1 MFLIIARRCTKGSLK
16 GLSHKKG
23 VVFSLPWAQYC
34 TSQHSESLGGALL
47 GEVMQD
53 VQSKKSISEQPLP
66 YFGEY
71 QVSTQSFRKVVQ
83 GNLLVIG
90 KKRQLCLSR
99 TVLLNSFSLVS
110 LISLMLTWSLWPRV
124 ICLVQIGGICSKCP
138 YIPLNSSRNISL
150 ISMHFG
156 DTRW

>member
-23 VVFSLPWAQYC
+23 VVFSLLWAPYC

-53 VQSKKSISEQPLP
+53 VQSKKSISEKPLP

-83 GNLLVIG
+83 GNLIMG

-99 TVLLNSFSLVS
+99 TVLLNSFSLIS
-110 LISLMLTWSLWPRV
+110 LITLMLAWSLWPRV
-124 ICLVQIGGICSKCP
+124 ICWVQIGGVCSKCP
-138 YIPLNSSRNISL
+138 YIPLNSSRHISL
-150 ISMHFG
+150 ISMHFV
-156 DTRW
+156 DTKW

>member
-34 TSQHSESLGGALL
+34 TSQHSESLRGALL

-53 VQSKKSISEQPLP
+53 VSPRNQSHNNHCPILENSK
-66 YFGEY
+66 Y
-71 QVSTQSFRKVVQ
+71 QQSFRKVVQ
-83 GNLLVIG
+83 GNLLIMG

-99 TVLLNSFSLVS
+99 TVLLNGFSLVS
-110 LISLMLTWSLWPRV
+110 LITLMLTRSLWPRV
-124 ICLVQIGGICSKCP
+124 ICWVQIGGICSKSP

-156 DTRW
+156 ATKR

>member
-1 MFLIIARRCTKGSLK
+1 MFLIIARRCTKGSLE

-34 TSQHSESLGGALL
+34 TSQRSESLGGTLL

-53 VQSKKSISEQPLP
+53 VQSKKSISEQSLP

-71 QVSTQSFRKVVQ
+71 QVWTQSFRKVVQ
-83 GNLLVIG
+83 GKLLIMG
-90 KKRQLCLSR
+90 KKCQLRLSR

-110 LISLMLTWSLWPRV
+110 FIILMLAWSLWPRV
-124 ICLVQIGGICSKCP
+124 ICWVQIGGICSKCP
-138 YIPLNSSRNISL
+138 YTPLNSSRNISL
-150 ISMHFG
+150 ISMNFG
-156 DTRW
+156 DTKW